1 MAVVKK
7 RITFVIP
14 EEMLLEPILYAVTQ
28 QYDLKVNVYNSD
40 LIGNE
45 GVMKLELEG
54 EEKQIE
60 EGLAWAM
67 TRGIRVETI
76 G

>member
-1 MAVVKK
+1 MAVVKR
-7 RITFVIP
+7 RIIFVIP
-14 EEMLLEPILYAVTQ
+14 EEMLLEPILYTISQ
-28 QYDLKVNVYNSD
+28 QYDLKVGVYNSD
-40 LIGNE
+40 LIGSE

-67 TRGIRVETI
+67 ERGIRIEAA

>member
-1 MAVVKK
+1 MATVKRK
-7 RITFVIP
+7 IIVIIP
-14 EEMLLEPILYAVTQ
+14 EEMLLEPVLYTLSQ
-28 QYDLKVNVYNSD
+28 QYDLKVSLYNSD
-40 LIGNE
+40 MSGNE
-45 GVMKLELEG
+45 GIMRLELEG

-67 TRGIRVETI
+67 EKGIHVETT

>member
-1 MAVVKK
+1 MAVIKK
-7 RITFVIP
+7 RVIFVIP
-14 EEMLLEPILYAVTQ
+14 EEMLLEPIVYAITQ
-28 QYDLKVNVYNSD
+28 QYDLKVGIYNSD

-60 EGLAWAM
+60 EGLAWVM
-67 TRGIRVETI
+67 TRGIRIETI
-76 G
+76 S

>member
-14 EEMLLEPILYAVTQ
+14 EEMLLEPILYSVTQ
-28 QYDLKVNVYNSD
+28 QYDLKVSIYNSD
-40 LIGNE
+40 LIGDE

-67 TRGIRVETI
+67 TKGVRVETI
-76 G
+76 A

>member
-7 RITFVIP
+7 RIIFVIP
-14 EEMLLEPILYAVTQ
+14 EEMLLEPILYAITQ
-28 QYDLKVNVYNSD
+28 QYDLKVSIYNSD

-67 TRGIRVETI
+67 ERGIRIETI

>member
-1 MAVVKK
+1 
-7 RITFVIP
+7 
-14 EEMLLEPILYAVTQ
+14 MLLEPILYAVTQ
-28 QYDLKVNVYNSD
+28 QYDLKVSVYNSD

-67 TRGIRVETI
+67 TKGIRIETI
-76 G
+76 A

>member
-1 MAVVKK
+1 MAIIKK

-14 EEMLLEPILYAVTQ
+14 EEMLLEPILYTVTQ
-28 QYDLKVNVYNSD
+28 QYDLKVNIYNSD

-67 TRGIRVETI
+67 TRGIRIETI

>member
-28 QYDLKVNVYNSD
+28 QYDLKVSVYNSD

-67 TRGIRVETI
+67 TKGIRVESI

>member
-28 QYDLKVNVYNSD
+28 QYDLKVSVYNSD

-67 TRGIRVETI
+67 TKGIRIETI
-76 G
+76 A

>member
-7 RITFVIP
+7 RIIFIIP
-14 EEMLLEPILYAVTQ
+14 EEMLLEPVLYAVSQ
-28 QYDLKVNVYNSD
+28 QYDLKVSVYNSD

-67 TRGIRVETI
+67 ERGIRVEVA

>member
-1 MAVVKK
+1 MAAVKK
-7 RITFVIP
+7 RIVFVIP
-14 EEMLLEPILYAVTQ
+14 EEMLLEPVLYTISQ
-28 QYDLKVNVYNSD
+28 QYDLKIGIYNSD
-40 LIGNE
+40 LIGGE

-67 TRGIRVETI
+67 ERGIRVEAAV
-76 G
+76 